1 MIVYLISIL
10 QCYNEYGDIIKTT
23 MGKAREINKIN
34 CALTMVLSL
43 VSTYKDIQTANDS
56 VFVSKGS
63 QSFTDLKVSAFES
76 EKYRSKTDSVLF
88 DFNRNWRND
97 LRYRSDWTP

>member
-1 MIVYLISIL
+1 
-10 QCYNEYGDIIKTT
+10 

-63 QSFTDLKVSAFES
+63 QSFADLKVSASES
-76 EKYRSKTDSVLF
+76 EKYRPKTNSVLF
-88 DFNRNWRND
+88 NFGRNWQND
-97 LRYRSDWTP
+97 LRYRSGWTP